1 MDARTNG
8 ICASF
13 STLFRRLPDV
23 QRDVPAKAGRM
34 RASGG
39 RPQQCRARQTA
50 AIDQDSRFGTGR
62 PWGFRQ
68 NIQKRQKFTSG
79 IQGAERESRNNWRV
93 TEDRAGHQPFRKMAV
108 VVPEMINPGP
118 YVDAHHSASY
128 PVGGPFR
135 VARVIHIR
143 NRTRSAQA
151 CLGMRGALLA
161 DAAPAPARPGSSR
174 TGIAPFWRAGMIAPV
189 NRASYVQSA
198 HYSLCWTG
206 SLWFVAG

>member
-23 QRDVPAKAGRM
+23 QRDVPAKAGKM

-50 AIDQDSRFGTGR
+50 TIDQDSRFGTGR

-68 NIQKRQKFTSG
+68 NVQKRQKFASG
-79 IQGAERESRNNWRV
+79 IQFAEREPRNNWRV
-93 TEDRAGHQPFRKMAV
+93 TEDRAGHQPFRKVAV
-108 VVPEMINPGP
+108 VVPEMINPDP
-118 YVDAHHSASY
+118 YVDAHHSAWC

-135 VARVIHIR
+135 VARVSHICK
-143 NRTRSAQA
+143 RTRSAQA
-151 CLGMRGALLA
+151 CLGMRGRSWPTLPRRQH
-161 DAAPAPARPGSSR
+161 D
-174 TGIAPFWRAGMIAPV
+174 RAVLGQELPL
-189 NRASYVQSA
+189 SGEQE
-198 HYSLCWTG
+198 
-206 SLWFVAG
+206 